1 LDGRARAYPFIA
13 EAKNFKEF
21 LTLLNF
27 NIKNEVNFMP
37 VRSRMIKQEIEA
49 NADSKMRLEEELKEA
64 NSELERLQKAILK
77 GTANTDALVA
87 AQIKVNTIQQ
97 TITVFDSQF
106 DALVADLIV
115 QRQLERRKEIFSK
128 ISLLDDEAEKLGNRF
143 TELYAAV
150 EQLSYARF
158 AEMASII
165 ANIEK
170 LKAEFGRHIVE
181 LIPNVSQLKSRIL
194 PEVEHALNNTI
205 AELQENHCKLS
216 VLRATGLGLRREY
229 PTDLENAFR
238 LPTNALDVWIWVS
251 IRAVRENELQKQQIP
266 PTAKHNGSSAM
277 EESSATEAEKTGFFQ
292 RIFS

>member
-1 LDGRARAYPFIA
+1 M
-13 EAKNFKEF
+13 
-21 LTLLNF
+21 NF